1 MCGERVVFLDSSILG
16 YVPVM
21 NERRAGLRRGVGED
35 AQLVIP
41 CEQLALPCRVTNISE
56 GGAGIRCDAIPPPAT
71 RIMLVMGDGRAFEGV
86 TAWYHD
92 GHLGLRFLAG
102 DYE

>member
-1 MCGERVVFLDSSILG
+1 MFLDSSVLG
-16 YVPVM
+16 YVPVI

-41 CEQLALPCRVTNISE
+41 REQLALPCRVTNISE
-56 GGAGIRCDAIPPPAT
+56 GGAGIQCDAIPPPAT
-71 RIMLVMGDGRAFEGV
+71 RIMLVMRDGRAFEGV

-92 GHLGLRFLAG
+92 GQLGLRFLNGA
-102 DYE
+102 D